1 MLCSKNNISQ
11 RKLVASTLTIEELPR
26 TVPDLIADIHKGN
39 HTIPS
44 GRIRK
49 DDIIDIARQYNI
61 TLNKTVKK
69 GVTETWVGKPK
80 GMLQLA
86 YE

>member
-1 MLCSKNNISQ
+1 M
-11 RKLVASTLTIEELPR
+11 
-26 TVPDLIADIHKGN
+26 IADIHKGN

-44 GRIRK
+44 GRVWK
-49 DDIIDIARQYNI
+49 DDIIDIAKQYNI
-61 TLNKTVKK
+61 PLNKTVKK

-86 YE
+86 YERSLLDLDNVCIADFSEKGRDNDAGNVIN